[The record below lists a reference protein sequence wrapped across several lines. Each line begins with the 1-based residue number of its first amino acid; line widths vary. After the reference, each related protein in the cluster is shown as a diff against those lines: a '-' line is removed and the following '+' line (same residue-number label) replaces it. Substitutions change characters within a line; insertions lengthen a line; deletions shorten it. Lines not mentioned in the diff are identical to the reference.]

1 MNLTFKIRHVGR
13 AAAFVVL
20 TCGLALRLAPA
31 YAAPPAAQA
40 AESTSLEEIVV
51 TANKRE
57 ENVRDVPV
65 SIGVVEGK
73 DIESLRVGNIEDI
86 TRIVPGISFAAHN
99 NGPNGPGQDNI
110 TIRGVSSTVGNPT
123 VGIYIDEVPIIT
135 LTGYEGDAE
144 PRLIDIERVEV
155 LRGPQGTLYGA
166 SSEGG
171 TVRFLT
177 NRPDS
182 HEFSGRVK
190 QDVSYT
196 KHGSWNTDTQGVVNI
211 PVVEDV
217 FALRVSAEFGRN
229 SGYVDRYA
237 LTGSI
242 AAGTAG
248 AGALE
253 RTGTNADESKVVH
266 VKGLWTVG
274 DAFSVTPDILY
285 QQVNADDTSTFIPSA
300 GL

>member
-1 MNLTFKIRHVGR
+1 MTTQLLIRTLRTCLTASIVAGTS
-13 AAAFVVL
+13 AFVPAVL
-20 TCGLALRLAPA
+20 LAAPA
-31 YAAPPAAQA
+31 DVAQPADSA
-40 AESTSLEEIVV
+40 TLDEIVV

-65 SIGVVEGK
+65 SIGVVDGK
-73 DIESLRVGNIEDI
+73 EIAGLQVQNIEDI
-86 TRIVPGISFAAHN
+86 TRLVPGISFAAHN

-144 PRLIDIERVEV
+144 SRLIDIDRVEV

-177 NRPDS
+177 SKPDS
-182 HEFSGRVK
+182 HELSGRVRESL
-190 QDVSYT
+190 SYT
-196 KHGSWNTDTQGVVNI
+196 KHGSWNYDVQGVANI
-211 PVVEDV
+211 PVIEDV
-217 FALRVSAEFGRN
+217 FALRISAEAGED
-229 SGYVDRYA
+229 SGYINRYA
-237 LTGSI
+237 LAGSL
-242 AAGTAG
+242 AAGTQS

-253 RTGTNADESKVVH
+253 RKGTNPEKKPRSACERVV
-266 VKGLWTVG
+266 
-274 DAFSVTPDILY
+274 DAFR
-285 QQVNADDTSTFIPSA
+285 
-300 GL
+300 